1 MPPTAA
7 IGVGVA
13 LLARVLERM
22 AHEEPAT
29 SAANL
34 EHRTRV
40 ITVALDPSLCER
52 PLVSRPSERWPGTG
66 PLPLRGRRVEQSMA
80 ASAGVRTDFPMMEKV
95 LLAAPRRGA
104 QRLDVVLDF
113 VAELSLA
120 KAVRTAKGAKL
131 KVSVV
136 AASFELRQRLGEAM
150 SVIASFWSL
159 VD

>member
-1 MPPTAA
+1 
-7 IGVGVA
+7 
-13 LLARVLERM
+13 
-22 AHEEPAT
+22 
-29 SAANL
+29 
-34 EHRTRV
+34 
-40 ITVALDPSLCER
+40 
-52 PLVSRPSERWPGTG
+52 
-66 PLPLRGRRVEQSMA
+66 MA
-80 ASAGVRTDFPMMEKV
+80 ASAGVRTDFPMVEKV

-150 SVIASFWSL
+150 SVIASFRSL